1 MYLGSDEGDL
11 RFTRT
16 LNTTCIISLSRPK
29 DNVLVVDRPLP
40 IMKGDTINLLGAPQN
55 DGGLKWSQHE
65 GRLAI
70 QVSEQEVDA
79 VQNAW
84 AFQIIHK

>member
-1 MYLGSDEGDL
+1 MGADEGDL

-29 DNVLVVDRPLP
+29 DNLLVVERPLP
-40 IMKGDTINLLGAPQN
+40 IQEGDIVRLLGATAFE
-55 DGGLKWSQHE
+55 GGLKWSKHA

-70 QVSEQEVDA
+70 QVPDSDLDA
-79 VQNAW
+79 VKNAW
-84 AFQIIHK
+84 AFQIVHV